1 MGLGMPSSPA
11 VSVIIPAWNVAPFI
25 GDAIASLRRQTL
37 DDWEAMVVDDG
48 SQDRTGEAA
57 LATAAGDSRI
67 HLIRQQNAGVSA
79 ARGRALAEARG
90 RALLFLDADD
100 WLAPDALARLASALA
115 LAPAAV
121 AAAGPAGFVPESARP
136 GANPMLVKDPAAEGE
151 LLPRLLWENLFANG
165 GQILVRREALD
176 RAGAFRPGIR
186 YGEDWECWI
195 RLALE
200 GPFVRA
206 VGGAAPLLFV
216 RERRGSAY
224 RRMAHD
230 PAAFAPAME
239 AIFSNPAL
247 VARFG
252 AGRVAAFRR
261 RAEAEND
268 WVAGR
273 ERMRH
278 GDRVGGR
285 ALLRRSLA
293 AAPSLKRALMLAAAH
308 ALPLLPRRIH
318 GPFARYPAEA

>member
-1 MGLGMPSSPA
+1 MTSPPA

-37 DDWEAMVVDDG
+37 DGWEVVVVDDG
-48 SQDRTGEAA
+48 STDGTAEAA
-57 LATAAGDSRI
+57 LAAAAKDPRI
-67 HLIRQQNAGVSA
+67 RLIRQQNAGVSA
-79 ARGRALAEARG
+79 ARGRALEEARG
-90 RALLFLDADD
+90 QAVLFLDADD

-115 LAPAAV
+115 LAPTAV
-121 AAAGPAGFVPESARP
+121 AAAGPAGFVPEIARP
-136 GANPMLVKDPAAEGE
+136 GAEPMLVKAPRVEGE
-151 LLPRLLWENLFANG
+151 LLPKLLWENLFANG

-176 RAGAFRPGIR
+176 RAGAFRTGIR

-200 GPFVRA
+200 GPFVGVA
-206 VGGAAPLLFV
+206 GDAPLLFV

-230 PAAFAPAME
+230 PAAFAPAMD
-239 AIFSNPAL
+239 AIFTNPAL
-247 VARFG
+247 IARFG
-252 AGRVAAFRR
+252 ADRVARFRR

-268 WVAGR
+268 WIAGR

-278 GDRVGGR
+278 GDRAGGR
-285 ALLRRSLA
+285 ALLWRSWA

-308 ALPLLPRRIH
+308 FLPLLPRRIH